1 MGLLFLVNIYP
12 HYYAWWVFWNYINDA
27 FYVQFTHQL
36 FFSAT
41 EVKTT
46 IIIPFRN
53 SYIKIVPV
61 FQLVSTLM
69 ILHLADRDVQ

>member
-41 EVKTT
+41 EVKT
-46 IIIPFRN
+46 IN
-53 SYIKIVPV
+53 
-61 FQLVSTLM
+61 
-69 ILHLADRDVQ
+69 